1 MTKEQ
6 WHTYIY
12 ITVYIPQTQAKL
24 ELQTHQ
30 LRFWIRSQRGLPTRK
45 IIRWSSHGFPS
56 LLANCCD
63 WRPGSE
69 SCCLKHFRRPPE
81 TSRRRGRRWL
91 LRALQMPWRRPWEKH
106 WKTMG
111 RPWEK
116 HLLLW
121 WSLHVHVSLLEDNL
135 WFYQTLTLDWLG
147 EKSIG

>member
-1 MTKEQ
+1 MIFSITQEQ
-6 WHTYIY
+6 YHTDTYHKPKRNWSY
-12 ITVYIPQTQAKL
+12 K
-24 ELQTHQ
+24 
-30 LRFWIRSQRGLPTRK
+30 PTNFAFESAHNGGFPLWK

-69 SCCLKHFRRPPE
+69 SCWLKHFRRPPE

-135 WFYQTLTLDWLG
+135 WFHQTLTLDWLR